1 MSKKKY
7 KRLMRI
13 ILVVKTYLELKG
25 KDFYLSNK
33 EFLDI
38 MED

>member
-7 KRLMRI
+7 KRLMRV

-33 EFLDI
+33 
-38 MED
+38 